1 MLCDF
6 GISSDTL
13 HSISA
18 HQLVSIVL
26 FNTSHIH
33 TPCMPALPQASH
45 GEVINHD
52 KRSALHD
59 SCLGVQSLKTDQLVW
74 IRFQCFYSFQLF
86 ISTVG
91 QPPCLCLISFPRRR
105 ISFAFSTAVS
115 ILSKAL
121 PMGAGRFDSTGS
133 VTLRGMKSY
142 WRFNVVTLWN
152 QFLWAAWYTIYSV
165 TQHIVTINVKQPHI
179 DSIDFIQVDNI
190 SKIHDVCFVG
200 SRQNA
205 CVKPLQSS
213 SNVFA

>member
-1 MLCDF
+1 M
-6 GISSDTL
+6 T
-13 HSISA
+13 
-18 HQLVSIVL
+18 
-26 FNTSHIH
+26 
-33 TPCMPALPQASH
+33 
-45 GEVINHD
+45 EV
-52 KRSALHD
+52 
-59 SCLGVQSLKTDQLVW
+59 VQSLKADQLVW
-74 IRFQCFYSFQLF
+74 IRFQCFYSSQLF

-121 PMGAGRFDSTGS
+121 PMGAGRFDSTGRA
-133 VTLRGMKSY
+133 TLLGMKSY

-152 QFLWAAWYTIYSV
+152 QFPWAAWYTIYSV
-165 TQHIVTINVKQPHI
+165 TQHIVTIDVKTTKYI

-190 SKIHDVCFVG
+190 SKIHDVSFVG